1 MTESTFSQRQQ
12 MLASLNMVEIPE
24 GEFLYGS
31 GDSDA
36 NAQAD
41 EKPQRTIFLPS
52 FCIAKT
58 PVTNKQ
64 WDVFLQESG
73 YKPSKEK
80 HNGDYLKHWE
90 QGKYPKRLENH
101 PVVNVSKFN
110 AEAFCSFYGL
120 RLPTEQE
127 WEKAARGK
135 DGRLYPWGN
144 QKSEWWLCNFD
155 NFHKGTTPV
164 GSFPLGASPYGVQD
178 CAGNVLEWT
187 SSLYDSSSSSRF
199 SLRGGD
205 FNYNASDVRCALR
218 YNFAPA
224 LCCNLIGFRPA
235 QDT

>member
-1 MTESTFSQRQQ
+1 MTHSTFSQRQQ
-12 MLASLNMVEIPE
+12 TLASMNMVEIPE
-24 GEFLYGS
+24 GDFLYGY
-31 GDSDA
+31 A

-52 FCIAKT
+52 FRISRT

-80 HNGDYLKHWE
+80 HDGDYLKHWNR
-90 QGKYPKRLENH
+90 GVCPKQLENH
-101 PVVNVSKFN
+101 PVVNVSKHS

-144 QKSEWWLCNFD
+144 QPPEWWLCNF
-155 NFHKGTTPV
+155 NNLHKGTTPV
-164 GSFPLGASPYGVQD
+164 GSFPQGASPYGLLD
-178 CAGNVLEWT
+178 CAGNVNEWT
-187 SSLYDSSSSSRF
+187 SSLYSSSSLRF
-199 SLRGGD
+199 TLRGSSY
-205 FNYNASDVRCALR
+205 FHNASDVRCIVGD
-218 YNFAPA
+218 FFSSVF
-224 LCCNLIGFRPA
+224 CFGDVGFRPV